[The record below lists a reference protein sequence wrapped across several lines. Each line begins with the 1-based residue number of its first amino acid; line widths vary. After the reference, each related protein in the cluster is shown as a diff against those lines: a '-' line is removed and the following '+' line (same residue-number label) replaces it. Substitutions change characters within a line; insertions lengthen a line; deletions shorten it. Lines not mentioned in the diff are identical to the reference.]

1 MGVPSAGAD
10 RREAPAEVL
19 TGVSPATFVP
29 LSSAGLP
36 LSVAKAAVATVEVV
50 LVLATAIVA
59 KLIYLDWLL
68 NSHPPPQPYL
78 EIACLMCVAVHIVY
92 NQMGLYEIENVTRSE
107 FGVGS
112 IIGGLFISLATV
124 LGSLYALKQL
134 GDLSR
139 GWVFVWLGLMAV
151 SIPLLRHVVARWVK
165 RAMASGLL
173 VQRIA
178 IVGTKEFPIEL
189 ANRIRAKEGLSGAI
203 DLYHCGPP
211 NDDIRFAGGL
221 RELEATMAVR
231 PYDRV
236 VVGIPSS
243 EVEAVRSTVRL
254 LGAYTTELLLC
265 TDLAPESVAMS
276 GARQIMGIKT
286 EVVHLVPKSESWA
299 LLKRTMD
306 VVVAASALVLL
317 APVFLIAV
325 IAIKLDSPGPVLFRQ
340 RRIGRN
346 SSIFRIYKFRTMN
359 VTEDGANIAQATR
372 DDKRVTRVGRLLR
385 KISIDELPQ
394 LLNVL
399 AGDMSLVGPRPH
411 AIAHATEFEQK
422 FDLFARRRRVKP
434 GMTGWAQVNGYR
446 GETKTTEHIRRRMEH
461 DLDYIEKWS
470 IWLDV
475 EILFRTVFVLARGA
489 Y

>member
-1 MGVPSAGAD
+1 
-10 RREAPAEVL
+10 
-19 TGVSPATFVP
+19 
-29 LSSAGLP
+29 
-36 LSVAKAAVATVEVV
+36 
-50 LVLATAIVA
+50 
-59 KLIYLDWLL
+59 
-68 NSHPPPQPYL
+68 
-78 EIACLMCVAVHIVY
+78 
-92 NQMGLYEIENVTRSE
+92 
-107 FGVGS
+107 
-112 IIGGLFISLATV
+112 
-124 LGSLYALKQL
+124 
-134 GDLSR
+134 
-139 GWVFVWLGLMAV
+139 
-151 SIPLLRHVVARWVK
+151 
-165 RAMASGLL
+165 
-173 VQRIA
+173 
-178 IVGTKEFPIEL
+178 
-189 ANRIRAKEGLSGAI
+189 
-203 DLYHCGPP
+203 
-211 NDDIRFAGGL
+211 
-221 RELEATMAVR
+221 
-231 PYDRV
+231 
-236 VVGIPSS
+236 
-243 EVEAVRSTVRL
+243 
-254 LGAYTTELLLC
+254 
-265 TDLAPESVAMS
+265 
-276 GARQIMGIKT
+276 MGIKT

-317 APVFLIAV
+317 APVFLIAA

-385 KISIDELPQ
+385 KTSIDELPQ

-411 AIAHATEFEQK
+411 AIAHDTEFEQK

>member
-1 MGVPSAGAD
+1 MGVPSVGAD
-10 RREAPAEVL
+10 RLEAPAGGLTVVL
-19 TGVSPATFVP
+19 PATFVP

-36 LSVAKAAVATVEVV
+36 LSVARSALAAVEFVI
-50 LVLATAIVA
+50 VLAAAIVS

-68 NSHPPPQPYL
+68 DSHPPFHTY
-78 EIACLMCVAVHIVY
+78 IAIALLMCVSVYIVF
-92 NQMGLYEIENVTRSE
+92 NQMGLYETENLTRPE
-107 FGVGS
+107 LGVGS
-112 IIGGLFISLATV
+112 IVGGLLISLMTV
-124 LGSLYALKQL
+124 LGTLYSVKQL

-139 GWVFVWLGLMAV
+139 GWVFVWLGLMA
-151 SIPLLRHVVARWVK
+151 IPLTILRYVFARWAK
-165 RAMASGLL
+165 SAMASGLL

-178 IVGTKEFPIEL
+178 IIGTKEFPIEL
-189 ANRIRAKEGLSGAI
+189 ASRIRAKEGLSGAI

-211 NDDIRFAGGL
+211 DHDIRFAGGL

-236 VVGIPSS
+236 VVGIPSN
-243 EVEAVRSTVRL
+243 EIEAVRSTVRL
-254 LGAYTTELLLC
+254 LGGYTTELLLC
-265 TDLAPESVAMS
+265 TDLAPESVAIS
-276 GARQIMGIKT
+276 GRRQIMGIKT

-299 LLKRTMD
+299 VLKRTMD
-306 VVVAASALVLL
+306 VVIAASALVLL
-317 APVFLIAV
+317 VPLFLIAAV
-325 IAIKLDSPGPVLFRQ
+325 AIKVDSPGPVLFRQ

-346 SSIFRIYKFRTMN
+346 SLVFRIYKFRTMN
-359 VTEDGANIAQATR
+359 VVEDGPNIVQATR
-372 DDKRVTRVGRLLR
+372 DDGRVTRVGRLLR
-385 KISIDELPQ
+385 KTSIDELPQ

-411 AIAHATEFEQK
+411 AIAHDAEFEQK

-470 IWLDV
+470 IWLDI
-475 EILFRTVFVLARGA
+475 EILFRTVFVIARGA